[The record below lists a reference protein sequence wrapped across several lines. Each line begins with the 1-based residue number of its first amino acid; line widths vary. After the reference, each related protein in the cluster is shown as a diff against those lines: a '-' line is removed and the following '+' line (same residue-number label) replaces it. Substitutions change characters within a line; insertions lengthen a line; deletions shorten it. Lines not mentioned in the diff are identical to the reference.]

1 MTKQR
6 IAKINGISRF
16 VAALSLASAL
26 AACDDGGTS
35 SGAGSESGRAL
46 QLVESTESNTA
57 PPAANAP
64 PTVRLDPGAAQLS
77 GSAKYKCWDDGCW
90 WVVWCG
96 HAICDGAWQWQ
107 FPASGQY
114 SLTWNGLSYK
124 CAGAPPYSVAVNGK
138 VIVTGRVPRH
148 GDCSDCDAGRWGTNG
163 NLPLGS
169 FSLDAGDTVTLW
181 AQTDFACGING
192 PGAYAAYDDVT
203 ATRR

>member
-1 MTKQR
+1 MTNERETLTKPR
-6 IAKINGISRF
+6 TARTNGVSRF
-16 VAALSLASAL
+16 VAALALASVL
-26 AACDDGGTS
+26 VACDDGGTS
-35 SGAGSESGRAL
+35 SGAGSEANTA
-46 QLVESTESNTA
+46 QTAANTA
-57 PPAANAP
+57 PV
-64 PTVRLDPGAAQLS
+64 VRLDPGAARLS
-77 GSAKYKCWDDGCW
+77 GSAQYKCWDDGCW

-96 HAICDGAWQWQ
+96 HAICDGAWQWR